1 MLLPSVKC
9 PKAQPMNQGSHP
21 TIRTDPSAQNQILR
35 PRSPRKIHNI
45 ILLTGM
51 LQVQPPFIKVQLYNS
66 IIPVKI
72 QWRSGQIK
80 KLMILLNVCK
90 KQGNADA
97 YIFHMTALLPACY
110 FLKKAGSRFC

>member
-9 PKAQPMNQGSHP
+9 PKAQSMNQGSHP
-21 TIRTDPSAQNQILR
+21 TIQTNPSVQNQILR

-51 LQVQPPFIKVQLYNS
+51 LQVQPPFIKVQVYNS
-66 IIPVKI
+66 IIPAKI
-72 QWRSGQIK
+72 QWRAGQIK

-90 KQGNADA
+90 DHQRRCRC
-97 YIFHMTALLPACY
+97 I
-110 FLKKAGSRFC
+110 